1 MLWGIE
7 LRKPFKLEPFSS
19 DILFPLP
26 TSSLSPTREALF
38 TAGDPSSS
46 NVLFDEVVLPRAV
59 TGSSDSG
66 MGLAPNMTGLPV
78 DRNMR
83 KVWVRNLARE
93 ENVVIYSTGNLI
105 RIRHQNGT
113 SVTFKFLH
121 CWEIYYL
128 LCHLESHPKMGP
140 QWRGT
145 LFVTQWSKDGSGTV
159 GHREGQRDAP
169 QSPWPPESDRKYTGH
184 MQESRTH
191 FAHILAILES
201 K

>member
-7 LRKPFKLEPFSS
+7 LRKPFKLEPFPSG
-19 DILFPLP
+19 ILFPLP

-83 KVWVRNLARE
+83 KVWMRNLARE

-113 SVTFKFLH
+113 SVTFNVSPLLRNLLPSLPPWVTSKNGPTMERNTICH
-121 CWEIYYL
+121 AMEQGWEWD
-128 LCHLESHPKMGP
+128 C
-140 QWRGT
+140 
-145 LFVTQWSKDGSGTV
+145 
-159 GHREGQRDAP
+159 
-169 QSPWPPESDRKYTGH
+169 
-184 MQESRTH
+184 RT
-191 FAHILAILES
+191 
-201 K
+201 